1 MLFNSWVFAVFFAAF
16 LAVHYALRSVNL
28 RNAWILAASY
38 FFYGWLSPLYPVL
51 LVYATL
57 VSYAAA
63 RAIAV
68 SPRKK
73 RWLALGV
80 ANGLVL
86 LSVFK
91 YGAFLA
97 ANLNALLGLA
107 GLEAAVGPP
116 GKLFPVGVSF
126 YSLLII
132 GYLVDVARGKA
143 PAEKNIVRYAAFT
156 AFFPYLLA
164 GPIERAGGMLP
175 QLARAPG
182 LKASNISEGLSLF
195 VVGLFKKVALA
206 DFLALYVNKV
216 YGQPAEAAGLTLLV
230 ATYAF
235 AWQIYFD
242 FSGYT
247 DLARGAAKMMGYD
260 LSLNFNNPYLA
271 DGMGDFWRRWH
282 ISLSSWIRD
291 YLYFPLAGRTIAAG
305 LRSYLAMTA
314 AILLAGLWHGAA
326 WTFVVWGA
334 LHALGRAAGRELE
347 LTDFYRHRL
356 PRPVKQFFVFHWVC
370 LAWIFFRAAT
380 IEDALLILRRILSLT
395 AGDPRFPLAAALL
408 VGLVLAYQLIFR
420 SKSRRLLCTPAVR
433 IALVTA
439 MMLYLAF
446 FSTPGY
452 EKFYYFRF

>member
-1 MLFNSWVFAVFFAAF
+1 MLFNSWVFVVFFAAF
-16 LAVHYALRSVNL
+16 LAGHYALRNASL
-28 RNAWILAASY
+28 RNAWVLAASY
-38 FFYGWLSPLYPVL
+38 FFYGWLNPLYPLL

-57 VSYAAA
+57 VSYAVA

-73 RWLALGV
+73 WWLALGV
-80 ANGLVL
+80 TNGLAM

-91 YGAFLA
+91 YGEFLTD
-97 ANLNALLGLA
+97 NLNALLGLLGVGA
-107 GLEAAVGPP
+107 GIRPP
-116 GKLFPVGVSF
+116 GKLLPVGVSF
-126 YSLLII
+126 YTLLII
-132 GYLVDVARGKA
+132 GYLVDVYRGKA
-143 PAEKNIVRYAAFT
+143 PAEKNIVRYATFT

-164 GPIERAGGMLP
+164 GPIERAGAMLP
-175 QLARAPG
+175 QLARAPRF
-182 LKASNISEGLSLF
+182 KAVNISEGLSLF

-206 DFLALYVNKV
+206 DFLALYVDKV
-216 YGQPAEAAGLTLLV
+216 YGRPAEAAGLTLLV

-271 DGMGDFWRRWH
+271 DGLGDFWRRWH

-305 LRSYLAMTA
+305 VRSYLAMAA

-326 WTFVVWGA
+326 WTFVIWGA

-347 LTDFYRHRL
+347 ITDFYRHRV
-356 PRPVKQFFVFHWVC
+356 PRPVKQFLVFHWVC
-370 LAWIFFRAAT
+370 LTWIFFRAPT
-380 IEDALLILRRILSLT
+380 FEDATLILRRILTFT
-395 AGDPRFPLAAALL
+395 AGDPRFPVVAAVLIA
-408 VGLVLAYQLIFR
+408 LVLGYQLVFR
-420 SKSRRLLCTPAVR
+420 SKSKRFLCSPAVR
-433 IALVTA
+433 LALVTA
-439 MMLYLAF
+439 MMLYLVF